1 MGFINLRSDYQC
13 PALCFLSSSPASE
26 HQFSQVQGP
35 EPPITLQYNYNQN
48 TNETEIGFLFCSVR
62 TLRASPT
69 AVGFFSGNLISQ
81 EALSLASS
89 TAPALPRGCVISTVK
104 GTVKDLSVLSALF
117 RLSACFKGLDNFYF
131 VQPSFSKLS
140 FLSFHPSFLLS
151 FIIFFFENFMYGN

>member
-26 HQFSQVQGP
+26 HQFFQVQGP

-48 TNETEIGFLFCSVR
+48 TNEKETGILFCSVR

-69 AVGFFSGNLISQ
+69 VVSFFSGNLISQ

-104 GTVKDLSVLSALF
+104 GTVKDLSVLPVLL
-117 RLSACFKGLDNFYF
+117 RLSACSKGLDNFYF

-140 FLSFHPSFLLS
+140 FLPSFIPSVLY
-151 FIIFFFENFMYGN
+151 FFFF